1 MKKKTTLIC
10 LIVYSL
16 TLFRCTDL
24 QENPK
29 GLLAPEAFFK
39 SLNDVEAG
47 LFGAY
52 GQFVSVNLYGRELPV
67 LLMLRGDMGAIGDQG
82 TTAERKQIDE
92 FDMNSENSLARNVWQ
107 AFYRTISSANTTIQA
122 ARNVPG
128 DEARKKSL
136 EAEARF
142 IRAFSFFNL
151 VRLFG
156 DVPYLDGPV
165 ETTAQLKD
173 VKRTPVSEIYGH
185 ILEDLIFAKQNL
197 PHRHAGDIRNRA
209 TSGTAAT
216 VLADIYL
223 TLGQNENAARE
234 ARYVIQNSQ
243 SVYNYYLEK
252 NYQDLFDGNL
262 AASLKEPILMTDW
275 HNTLMD
281 GGINEDWLISQTRIR
296 GFADRSL
303 SVVVPTL
310 KVYTTW
316 DPRDYRRAVSFEDS
330 VLVNGV
336 KTDITEVARVSVKR
350 PHIAKYFRYPG
361 PQNAGDDRRADN
373 DYHIYRYADVLL
385 MAAEAIAETEGATPE
400 AIGYINEV
408 RRRARF
414 NGKTTSAY
422 PFDVPATLSKADFI
436 SLVREERRLEL
447 AFEFKRWFD
456 IQRWKILDKAFTGP
470 NALETWT
477 VNPSK
482 DYLMPIPLSEI
493 RLNGWSQNSGY

>member
-1 MKKKTTLIC
+1 MKKKIKVL
-10 LIVYSL
+10 SL
-16 TLFRCTDL
+16 LLVSMMLFNCTDL
-24 QENPK
+24 QEEPK

-39 SLNDVEAG
+39 SVNDVEAG

-52 GQFVSVNLYGRELPV
+52 SQLVSVNLYGRELTL
-67 LLMLRGDMGAIGDQG
+67 LLMLRDDMGAIGDQG
-82 TTAERKQIDE
+82 TTAERKQVDE
-92 FDMNSENSLARNVWQ
+92 FNMNSENSLSNNVWL
-107 AFYRTISSANTTIQA
+107 AFYRTISAANTTIPA
-122 ARNVPG
+122 ARTVAG
-128 DEARKKSL
+128 DEEKKKRL

-156 DVPYLDGPV
+156 EVPYLDGPV
-165 ETTAQLKD
+165 ETTAQLKS

-216 VLADIYL
+216 VLADVYL
-223 TLGQNENAARE
+223 TLGQYANAATE

-243 SVYNYYLEK
+243 SLYNYYLEK
-252 NYQDLFDGNL
+252 NYQDLFNGNL
-262 AASLKEPILMTDW
+262 AGSLKEPIFVTDW
-275 HNTLMD
+275 HNTLLD
-281 GGINEDWLISQTRIR
+281 GGVNEDWLIAQTRIR

-303 SVVVPTL
+303 SVVVPTM

-316 DPRDYRRAVSFEDS
+316 DARDYRRSVSFEDS
-330 VLVNGV
+330 VMVNGV
-336 KTDITEVARVSVKR
+336 KTDITKVARVSVKR
-350 PHIAKYFRYPG
+350 PHIAKYFRFPG
-361 PQNAGDDRRADN
+361 PQNGGDDRRGDN
-373 DYHIYRYADVLL
+373 DYYIYRYADVLL
-385 MAAEAIAETEGATPE
+385 MAAEAIAETQGATPE
-400 AIGYINEV
+400 AIGYINEI

-414 NGKTTSAY
+414 NGKTNSTY
-422 PFDVPATLSKADFI
+422 PFDVPATISKADFI
-436 SLVREERRLEL
+436 SLVREDRRLEL
-447 AFEFKRWFD
+447 AFEFKRWYD

-477 VNPSK
+477 VNPSR

-493 RLNGWSQNSGY
+493 RLNGWPQNPGY